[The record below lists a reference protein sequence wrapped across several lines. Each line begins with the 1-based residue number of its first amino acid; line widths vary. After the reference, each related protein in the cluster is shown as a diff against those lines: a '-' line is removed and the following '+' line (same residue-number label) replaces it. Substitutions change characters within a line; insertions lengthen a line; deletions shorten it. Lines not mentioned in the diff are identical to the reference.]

1 MNSLGDFIYQ
11 LDSLMT
17 YKYTFD
23 NLKGYIVDEYIHCI
37 VIEHLEKF
45 DGETPRKIKVK
56 QIHNLEE
63 YFSNPNF
70 VSYSER
76 IIKTDNL
83 VFINNWN
90 RKL

>member
-23 NLKGYIVDEYIHCI
+23 NQKGYIVEEYIHCI
-37 VIEHLEKF
+37 VLEHLEKF
-45 DGETPRKIKVK
+45 DGEIPRKIKVK

-63 YFSNPNF
+63 YFSDPAFNAF
-70 VSYSER
+70 SER

-83 VFINNWN
+83 VFKNNWN